1 MNVTDYIS
9 QWEQE
14 QERLFYCNLYMFD
27 SNLNRERRI
36 NVLYEMKK
44 SKEQGFISDTL
55 GTIFIELSRKAV
67 TTYYNNFGEEL
78 KKDMIQTGCL
88 NACQHWHKFNPKK
101 THRVIPYLLCIIKS
115 GFAKFCHREGMYKKI
130 LREMKETQIYIRGP

>member
-1 MNVTDYIS
+1 MNVKDYIS

-55 GTIFIELSRKAV
+55 GTIFIELSKKVV
-67 TTYYNNFGEEL
+67 TGYCNS
-78 KKDMIQTGCL
+78 
-88 NACQHWHKFNPKK
+88 W
-101 THRVIPYLLCIIKS
+101 
-115 GFAKFCHREGMYKKI
+115 
-130 LREMKETQIYIRGP
+130 